1 MKLGD
6 VIKIKDP
13 TNEIL
18 NNNKFIIDYID
29 DHLIKLINI
38 DDFTLTTIKI
48 NDDGLLGDGN
58 IESVSLIYRNDKKG
72 YSRQNN
78 LLPGTWINIYFGGDI
93 PSILTGEIT
102 NLEQDMIEI
111 KTYPDKEI
119 IYINFDY
126 KGIPLNIPIEKIEIR
141 EKPSDESIQSRDE
154 EKVMRSSEMESAVD
168 SYDQE
173 SVDIQTEF
181 NIPTNVE
188 VRDNIREFILKA
200 DEIQFGEELGAI
212 QQYVNVDVEQ
222 RRFNIEL
229 QTNDLLDE
237 LLSDI
242 PDRQRTNT
250 VLTNIHTMIERFKQ
264 LREEFSTFD
273 GHGNVTG
280 AIIKDASW
288 KPLIHSLK
296 SFKKSLY
303 WILPVAKNVKKIY
316 EKVGFD
322 KEDEGYE

>member
-1 MKLGD
+1 MSTNSTKQNTEIKESDKSQKKPIDFSKPIDFGSSSSSNKESSSANLDEDDVETSEKNDDVEDEDDDEDKDDAEDADDTEDQDNEDEEGVSLDLKLGD

-29 DHLIKLINI
+29 DHLIRLINI
-38 DDFTLTTIKI
+38 EDFTLTTLKI

-126 KGIPLNIPIEKIEIR
+126 KGIP
-141 EKPSDESIQSRDE
+141 
-154 EKVMRSSEMESAVD
+154 
-168 SYDQE
+168 
-173 SVDIQTEF
+173 
-181 NIPTNVE
+181 
-188 VRDNIREFILKA
+188 
-200 DEIQFGEELGAI
+200 
-212 QQYVNVDVEQ
+212 
-222 RRFNIEL
+222 
-229 QTNDLLDE
+229 
-237 LLSDI
+237 
-242 PDRQRTNT
+242 
-250 VLTNIHTMIERFKQ
+250 
-264 LREEFSTFD
+264 
-273 GHGNVTG
+273 
-280 AIIKDASW
+280 
-288 KPLIHSLK
+288 
-296 SFKKSLY
+296 
-303 WILPVAKNVKKIY
+303 
-316 EKVGFD
+316 
-322 KEDEGYE
+322 